1 MTSDKVYEQL
11 VAEIKRQTFLEI
23 EIELQKHK
31 INTNMSGW
39 DIVPKIVATMQL
51 HGHDLVSK
59 AFLEG
64 VDIKT
69 LSTSTLKRAH

>member
-31 INTNMSGW
+31 INTSMSGW

-51 HGHDLVSK
+51 LRDKYGI
-59 AFLEG
+59 
-64 VDIKT
+64 VD
-69 LSTSTLKRAH
+69 

>member
-51 HGHDLVSK
+51 LRDRYGI
-59 AFLEG
+59 
-64 VDIKT
+64 VD
-69 LSTSTLKRAH
+69 